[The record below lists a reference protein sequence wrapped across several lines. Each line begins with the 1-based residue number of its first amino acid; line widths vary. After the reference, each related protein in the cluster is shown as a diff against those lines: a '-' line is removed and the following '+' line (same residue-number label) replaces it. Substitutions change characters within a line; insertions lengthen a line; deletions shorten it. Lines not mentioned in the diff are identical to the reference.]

1 MKPLP
6 VPFTPMTY
14 RLNLLP
20 PNLRNLG
27 LPYNLPGLVDRHI
40 WPVRLDRFLDS
51 QP

>member
-6 VPFTPMTY
+6 VPLTPMAD
-14 RLNLLP
+14 RLDLLP
-20 PNLRNLG
+20 PDLRLIG
-27 LPYNLPGLVDRHI
+27 LSYNLMRLVDSHI